1 MDGRKVNVQKIVAAY
16 GLEKEHRVDRTSKS
30 LNHKK
35 KQKKNSPD
43 HHKSVAYINTKA

>member
-16 GLEKEHRVDRTSKS
+16 GLEKEHRVNRTSKS

-35 KQKKNSPD
+35 KRLHLDNHYELS
-43 HHKSVAYINTKA
+43 